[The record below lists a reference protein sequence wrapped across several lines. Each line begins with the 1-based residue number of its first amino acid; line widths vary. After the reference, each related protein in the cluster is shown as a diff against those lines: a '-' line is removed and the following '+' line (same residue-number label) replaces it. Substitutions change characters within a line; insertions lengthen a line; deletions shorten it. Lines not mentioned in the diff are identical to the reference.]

1 MAVLMITFNSWINL
15 LEGKKPKKSKPVVEP
30 KKDDNTIEIKID
42 QTKIATGHQPH
53 MSGAGIHGSKPKPRK
68 KDWKNEMD

>member
-1 MAVLMITFNSWINL
+1 MITFNNWMNL

-53 MSGAGIHGSKPKPRK
+53 MSGAGIHG
-68 KDWKNEMD
+68 